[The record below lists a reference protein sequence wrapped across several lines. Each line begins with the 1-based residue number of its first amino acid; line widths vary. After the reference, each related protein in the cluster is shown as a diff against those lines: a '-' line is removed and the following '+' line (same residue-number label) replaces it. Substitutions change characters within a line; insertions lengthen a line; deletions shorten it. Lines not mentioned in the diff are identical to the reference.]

1 MQDYSRRLHGQR
13 RVSLAP
19 QPRKPRPLK
28 NRSMAEELKQVA
40 DLITAN
46 TIFCTKEVLT
56 SDEAAKYMGV
66 SKSYLYKLTM
76 RQQIP
81 HYKPMGKMCYFNRLE
96 LEPNIRYYARLEDCT
111 GNGKTPKYVITAQAG
126 YYPPMDE
133 IVSRDGKIYMYL
145 QVSKDSG
152 SKKDNQLYRTERLL
166 CKRAVE
172 WLCLW
177 LSVGGKDLQQQ
188 AEAQPVF

>member
-1 MQDYSRRLHGQR
+1 
-13 RVSLAP
+13 
-19 QPRKPRPLK
+19 
-28 NRSMAEELKQVA
+28 MAEELKQVA

-96 LEPNIRYYARLEDCT
+96 LEQWLQNNRVSTDTEIEQ
-111 GNGKTPKYVITAQAG
+111 KAQA
-126 YYPPMDE
+126 YCMQ
-133 IVSRDGKIYMYL
+133 K
-145 QVSKDSG
+145 
-152 SKKDNQLYRTERLL
+152 
-166 CKRAVE
+166 
-172 WLCLW
+172 
-177 LSVGGKDLQQQ
+177 
-188 AEAQPVF
+188 

>member
-1 MQDYSRRLHGQR
+1 
-13 RVSLAP
+13 
-19 QPRKPRPLK
+19 
-28 NRSMAEELKQVA
+28 MAEELKQVA

-96 LEPNIRYYARLEDCT
+96 LEQWLQSNRVSTSTEISQQ
-111 GNGKTPKYVITAQAG
+111 AQA
-126 YYPPMDE
+126 YCME
-133 IVSRDGKIYMYL
+133 K
-145 QVSKDSG
+145 
-152 SKKDNQLYRTERLL
+152 
-166 CKRAVE
+166 
-172 WLCLW
+172 
-177 LSVGGKDLQQQ
+177 GG
-188 AEAQPVF
+188 AR